1 LIRLA
6 DMADVGA
13 MDKNLIDEASRRIP
27 GEQAS
32 VGRGSN
38 PAANPGQNDRF
49 SDGFPTK
56 EPVDACLSAQ
66 PGETTDAQNT
76 IESKNDPPS
85 HGFLPG
91 C

>member
-1 LIRLA
+1 
-6 DMADVGA
+6 MADVEG
-13 MDKNLIDEASRRIP
+13 MDENLIDEASRRIP

-56 EPVDACLSAQ
+56 EPVDACLSAK
-66 PGETTDAQNT
+66 PGETTDPQNPMKST
-76 IESKNDPPS
+76 IDPPS
-85 HGFLPG
+85 AGLPPDPPLQISP
-91 C
+91 